1 MEKLN
6 KNEIAEKI
14 INDQQVRR
22 ALTQKSLPWFIR
34 IFLNKYLEYEFAP
47 FQEEMMSL
55 AEDDTNRLLS
65 VMAFRNSGKSTLL
78 NLGLVL
84 WSVLG
89 VIQKKCVVII
99 SKTQIQAKSHFSNIK
114 VQLETNKL
122 LVSDMGP
129 FRSEENAWGM
139 YSLELPQFDAKIISI
154 SREQSI
160 RGIRYNE
167 YRPDLIICDDVEDTG
182 SVEKETERDD
192 IYHWFMSEVIPTGS
206 DKTKI
211 IVLGNLLHENSLL
224 MKLKNYATENPKT
237 SIFRAYPLLDEEN
250 KILWPQ
256 KFNQEKVQTLSK
268 TVTWSAWTKEY
279 LLKIV
284 PRMTIVLDDFFE
296 TEDGEFLLKESY
308 RQKALIKKMQK
319 SQINC
324 PYIRTIGVIRAKK
337 PVS

>member
-1 MEKLN
+1 MGKLN
-6 KNEIAEKI
+6 KDEIAKNI
-14 INDQQVRR
+14 THDRQVRR
-22 ALTQKSLPWFIR
+22 AITQESLVWFIK
-34 IFLNKYLEYEFAP
+34 IFLNEYLEYDFAP
-47 FQEEMMSL
+47 FQEEMMFL

-78 NLGLVL
+78 NLGFVL

-89 VIQKKCVVII
+89 MRQKKCVVII
-99 SKTQIQAKSHFSNIK
+99 SKTQNQAKSHFLNIK
-114 VQLETNKL
+114 VQLEKNKL

-139 YSLELPQFDAKIISI
+139 YSLELPKFEARIISI
-154 SREQSI
+154 PREQSI
-160 RGIRYNE
+160 RGIRYNK
-167 YRPDLIICDDVEDTG
+167 YRPDLIIVDDVEDTG
-182 SVEKETERDD
+182 SAEKESERDD
-192 IYHWFMSEVIPTGS
+192 VYHWFMSEVIPAGS

-224 MKLKNYATENPKT
+224 MKLKDDAVENSKT

-256 KFNQEKVQTLSK
+256 KFNREKVRALSK
-268 TVTWSAWTKEY
+268 TVTWSAWTREY

-296 TEDGEFLLKESY
+296 TEGEEFLLKESY

-319 SQINC
+319 YQINC
-324 PYIRTIGVIRAKK
+324 PYVRTIGVIRARQ